1 MKLSNR
7 IVTVSR
13 TPVFFGKGAYSAID
27 RSISSLHP
35 HLIFILVDP
44 NTRIHCLPLLLQ
56 QTSTLGDARVIEMD
70 GGEASKSL
78 ASAERIWMEML
89 LAGAGR
95 DTLLVNLGGGVV
107 SDLGGFVAAGYKRGI
122 NYINVPTTLMAQADA
137 AIGGKTGVNIGNIK
151 NQVGFF
157 CAAAGV
163 FVVSDFLKTLPLL
176 QLRSG
181 LAEIIKTT
189 LISNGPM
196 WRRLQKN
203 PVSRLLT
210 LPVDSGLWQDLIHA
224 TVKYKNKVVEKDFR
238 EKKFRKVLNFGHTL
252 GHVFESLSMED
263 FRVSL
268 LHGEA
273 VAAGMICAAYL
284 SHQKA
289 GLSESDMES
298 ITRYLRL
305 GFGHFPVDPSYKSRS
320 MELLQYDKK
329 VQDGKV
335 RFTLITKPGF
345 PLLNVEC
352 HPDEISA
359 ALDYYLTT
367 PSGW

>member
-13 TPVFFGKGAYSAID
+13 TPVFFGKGVFFAMD
-27 RSISSLHP
+27 QLVCSIHP
-35 HLIFILVDP
+35 HQVFILVDR
-44 NTRIHCLPLLLQ
+44 NTRIHCLPLLLN
-56 QTSTLGDARVIEMD
+56 QTSSLSNARIIEID

-78 ASAERIWMEML
+78 SNAESIWIEML
-89 LAGAGR
+89 AAGAGR
-95 DTLLVNLGGGVV
+95 DSLLVNLGGGVV
-107 SDLGGFVAAGYKRGI
+107 SDLGGFAAAGYKRGI

-157 CAAAGV
+157 YDAAGI
-163 FVVSDFLKTLPLL
+163 FIFTEFLKTLPSL

-181 LAEIIKTT
+181 LAEIIKTA
-189 LISNGPM
+189 LIGNGPM

-210 LPVDSGLWQDLIHA
+210 LPVDCGLWQELILSS
-224 TVKYKNKVVEKDFR
+224 VKYKNKVVEKDYC

-252 GHVFESLSMED
+252 GHAFESLSMED
-263 FRVSL
+263 FRVPL

-284 SHQKA
+284 SHHKA
-289 GLSESDMES
+289 GLSQSDLES
-298 ITRYLRL
+298 ITRHLRE
-305 GFGHFPVDPSYKSRS
+305 GFGHFPVDPSFKSRC
-320 MELLQYDKK
+320 MKLMQYDKK
-329 VQDGKV
+329 VQDGKA

-367 PSGW
+367 PSG